1 MIWKDKIQK
10 VTLCLLLASLFLTS
24 CLGWGDIFAKR
35 ERIIGEYF
43 LSETEDGYYELFKGN
58 IGRSPK
64 WKNIIEYGILDSILI
79 YKAMGIDSI
88 SVIGG
93 INMLK
98 DNEVAPDSVFNL
110 CEEQA
115 YILYK
120 KLREESSLI
129 GAKIPHS
136 GK

>member
-1 MIWKDKIQK
+1 M
-10 VTLCLLLASLFLTS
+10 
-24 CLGWGDIFAKR
+24 FAKR

-88 SVIGG
+88 PVLGG
-93 INMLK
+93 INMIK
-98 DNEVAPDSVFNL
+98 DSEVAPDSVFSIN
-110 CEEQA
+110 EEQA
-115 YILYK
+115 YIIYR
-120 KLREESSLI
+120 KLREESGI
-129 GAKIPHS
+129 VRVKIPHS
-136 GK
+136 EK